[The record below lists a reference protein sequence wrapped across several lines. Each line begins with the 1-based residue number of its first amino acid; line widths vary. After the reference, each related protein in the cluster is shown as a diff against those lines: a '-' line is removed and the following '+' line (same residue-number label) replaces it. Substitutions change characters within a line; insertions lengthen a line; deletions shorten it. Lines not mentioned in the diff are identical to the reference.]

1 MDLRDLEHVK
11 VSSLLCISIKSY
23 SSFSC
28 PKLIWDNRTRKIF
41 CGQKILRLAAVMFT
55 YIHTPTL
62 HVIIIIH
69 YYYYYYYYYFGAL
82 RWPDLLFCIVLV
94 MHVFF

>member
-1 MDLRDLEHVK
+1 
-11 VSSLLCISIKSY
+11 
-23 SSFSC
+23 
-28 PKLIWDNRTRKIF
+28 
-41 CGQKILRLAAVMFT
+41 MFT
-55 YIHTPTL
+55 YIHTPAL

-69 YYYYYYYYYFGAL
+69 YYYYYYYYYYYFGAL